1 MAADSKPRWNRPGIF
16 ALLAVLVVANFVVDY
31 LVFQPESKW
40 LLFITDVVLVG
51 GTLLVVSRIR
61 PPDQR
66 RSNF

>member
-16 ALLAVLVVANFVVDY
+16 AVLAVLVVANFVVDY
-31 LVFQPESKW
+31 LLFQPEDKW
-40 LLFITDVVLVG
+40 LLLVTEVVLVG
-51 GTLLVVSRIR
+51 GTFLVVSRIR